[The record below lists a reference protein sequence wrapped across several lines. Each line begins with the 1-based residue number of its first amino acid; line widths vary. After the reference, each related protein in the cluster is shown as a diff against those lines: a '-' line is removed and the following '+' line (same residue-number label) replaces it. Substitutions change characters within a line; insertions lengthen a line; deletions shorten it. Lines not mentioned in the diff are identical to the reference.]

1 MASFADQIAKFKAKT
16 MHDAS
21 KAITEI
27 RIGVSDSIINKT
39 PIDTGFAR
47 GNWQSSIGSPIKSE
61 ITRFDREAGFA
72 PTGGDGIS
80 LREAQEVAE
89 TEADKDFYLTS
100 NAEYI
105 MNLEFGGSDQAP
117 HGMVRVTVADF
128 QNIVNDIVKGLK

>member
-1 MASFADQIAKFKAKT
+1 MASFADQVAKFAVKT
-16 MHDAS
+16 MSDAA

-39 PIDTGFAR
+39 PLDTGFAR
-47 GNWQSSIGSPIKSE
+47 GNWQSSIGSPVKSE

-80 LREAQEVAE
+80 LREAKEVAE
-89 TEADKDFYLTS
+89 TETSKDFYLTN

-105 MNLEFGGSDQAP
+105 KSLEYGGSDQAP
-117 HGMVRVTVADF
+117 HGMVRVTIADF
-128 QNIVNDIVKGLK
+128 QNIVNDVIKDLK